1 MHQTGSDPFWCGP
14 RHARPGPFWQLS
26 GDGRPGCDNCSSVA
40 RSATTFVCSDC
51 GHQSPKWLGRCPGC
65 GEWNSLHEE
74 VVRAPS
80 AAVRR
85 RRVTGAPAVGL
96 LGDVDVLAA
105 ARLPTGVGELDRVL
119 GGGIV
124 PGSLV
129 LIGGEPGVGKSSLLL
144 QALAAIAAAG

>member
-1 MHQTGSDPFWCGP
+1 MPAKLAPNPPGGAGP
-14 RHARPGPFWQLS
+14 RLRRLA
-26 GDGRPGCDNCSSVA
+26 GDGRPGCDNRRSVA
-40 RSATTFVCSDC
+40 RSATTFVCCDC

-74 VVRAPS
+74 AARAPS
-80 AAVRR
+80 PAARR
-85 RRVTGAPAVGL
+85 RAAGAPAVGL

-144 QALAAIAAAG
+144 QA

>member
-1 MHQTGSDPFWCGP
+1 M
-14 RHARPGPFWQLS
+14 
-26 GDGRPGCDNCSSVA
+26 A

-74 VVRAPS
+74 VVRASSP
-80 AAVRR
+80 AARR
-85 RRVTGAPAVGL
+85 GGRAPAVGL

-119 GGGIV
+119 GGGLV

-129 LIGGEPGVGKSSLLL
+129 LIGGEHGHDGDRRGALEQWDSHVGQPSTACTKRGQTPSGADPPGGVRPLL
-144 QALAAIAAAG
+144 AGPR